1 MHPHTR
7 GTASDRLLITVRVDN
22 DLARLAFEASVRSL
36 DKQERLLDELRA
48 RTGLLL
54 AASSLAISF
63 VGRPVFQEAD
73 TLVLVL
79 GLLAFAISIAASV
92 YVLLPKPAKFVFSLE
107 GSAVFEQLY
116 EFRDDMS
123 EVYRRLTYDL
133 DRFWEEN
140 DDVMTQLFRW
150 FQVAAVALA
159 AEIML
164 LLASLSG
171 TLF

>member
-1 MHPHTR
+1 
-7 GTASDRLLITVRVDN
+7 
-22 DLARLAFEASVRSL
+22 
-36 DKQERLLDELRA
+36 
-48 RTGLLL
+48 
-54 AASSLAISF
+54 
-63 VGRPVFQEAD
+63 VGRPVFQESD

-79 GLLAFAISIAASV
+79 GLVAFAISIAASV

-116 EFRDDMS
+116 EFREDMS

-140 DDVMTQLFRW
+140 DDVMTRLFRW

>member
-1 MHPHTR
+1 M
-7 GTASDRLLITVRVDN
+7 LITARVDSS
-22 DLARLAFEASVRSL
+22 LAHLSFEASLRSL

-73 TLVLVL
+73 TVVLVL
-79 GLLAFAISIAASV
+79 GLLAFTISIAASV
-92 YVLLPKPAKFVFSLE
+92 YVLVPKPAKFVFSLE
-107 GSAVFEQLY
+107 GSAVYEQLY
-116 EFRDDMS
+116 EFQDDLD
-123 EVYRRLTYDL
+123 EVYRRLAYDL

-140 DDVMTQLFRW
+140 DDVMTRLFRV
-150 FQVAAVALA
+150 FQIAAVALA
-159 AEIML
+159 VEIIL
-164 LLASLSG
+164 LLSSLSG

>member
-1 MHPHTR
+1 
-7 GTASDRLLITVRVDN
+7 VDN

>member
-1 MHPHTR
+1 V
-7 GTASDRLLITVRVDN
+7 LITAGVEGT
-22 DLARLAFEASVRSL
+22 LAQLAFEASLRSL

-54 AASSLAISF
+54 AASSLAVSF

-73 TLVLVL
+73 TVVVVL
-79 GLLAFAISIAASV
+79 GLVAFAISIAASV
-92 YVLLPKPAKFVFSLE
+92 YVLVPKPARFVFSLE
-107 GSAVFEQLY
+107 GSAVYEQLF
-116 EFRDDMS
+116 EFQDDMD

-140 DDVMTQLFRW
+140 DDVMIRLLRGFEL
-150 FQVAAVALA
+150 AAVALA
-159 AEIML
+159 AEIIIL
-164 LLASLSG
+164 LGSLSG

>member
-1 MHPHTR
+1 M
-7 GTASDRLLITVRVDN
+7 DN
-22 DLARLAFEASVRSL
+22 DLARLAFEASLRSL

-79 GLLAFAISIAASV
+79 GLVAFAISIAASV
-92 YVLLPKPAKFVFSLE
+92 YVLVPKPAKFVFSLE

-123 EVYRRLTYDL
+123 EIYRRLTYDL

-140 DDVMTQLFRW
+140 DDVMTRLFRW

>member
-1 MHPHTR
+1 M
-7 GTASDRLLITVRVDN
+7 DN
-22 DLARLAFEASVRSL
+22 GLARLAFEASLRSL

-92 YVLLPKPAKFVFSLE
+92 YVLVPKPAKFVFSLE

>member
-1 MHPHTR
+1 M
-7 GTASDRLLITVRVDN
+7 DN
-22 DLARLAFEASVRSL
+22 GLARLAYEESVRSL

-79 GLLAFAISIAASV
+79 GLLAFAISMAASV

-116 EFRDDMS
+116 EFRDEMP

-140 DDVMTQLFRW
+140 DDVLARLFRW
-150 FQVAAVALA
+150 FQIAAAALA
-159 AEIML
+159 AEIIL
-164 LLASLSG
+164 LLTSLSG

>member
-1 MHPHTR
+1 MAT
-7 GTASDRLLITVRVDN
+7 SDPALITARVDAT
-22 DLARLAFEASVRSL
+22 LAQLSFEASLRSL

-63 VGRPVFQEAD
+63 VGRPVFQDAD
-73 TLVLVL
+73 TVVLVL
-79 GLLAFAISIAASV
+79 GLVAFAVSIAASV
-92 YVLLPKPAKFVFSLE
+92 YVLVPKPAKFVFSLE
-107 GSAVFEQLY
+107 GSAVYEQLY
-116 EFRDDMS
+116 EFQDDLD

-140 DDVMTQLFRW
+140 DDVMARMLRW
-150 FQVAAVALA
+150 FQVAAAALA
-159 AEIML
+159 VEIIL
-164 LLASLSG
+164 LLTSLSG

>member
-1 MHPHTR
+1 M
-7 GTASDRLLITVRVDN
+7 LITAGVDN
-22 DLARLAFEASVRSL
+22 SLAQLSFEASLRSL

-79 GLLAFAISIAASV
+79 ALIAFGISIAASL

-107 GSAVFEQLY
+107 GSAVYEQLY
-116 EFRDDMS
+116 EFEDDMS

-140 DDVMTQLFRW
+140 DDVMTRLLRW

-159 AEIML
+159 AEIMI

>member
-1 MHPHTR
+1 M
-7 GTASDRLLITVRVDN
+7 LITVRMD
-22 DLARLAFEASVRSL
+22 DGLARLAFEASVRSL

-116 EFRDDMS
+116 EFRDEMP

-140 DDVMTQLFRW
+140 DDVMTRLFRW
-150 FQVAAVALA
+150 FQVAAAALA
-159 AEIML
+159 AEIIL
-164 LLASLSG
+164 LLTSLSG

>member
-1 MHPHTR
+1 M
-7 GTASDRLLITVRVDN
+7 DN
-22 DLARLAFEASVRSL
+22 ELARLAFEASVRSL

-73 TLVLVL
+73 TIVLVL
-79 GLLAFAISIAASV
+79 GLVAFAISIAASV
-92 YVLLPKPAKFVFSLE
+92 YVLVPKPAKFVFSLE

-116 EFRDDMS
+116 EFREDMS

-140 DDVMTQLFRW
+140 DDVMTRLFRW

-164 LLASLSG
+164 LLVSLSG

>member
-1 MHPHTR
+1 M
-7 GTASDRLLITVRVDN
+7 LITAGVEGT
-22 DLARLAFEASVRSL
+22 LAQLAFEASLRSL

-54 AASSLAISF
+54 AASSLAVSF

-73 TLVLVL
+73 TVVVVL
-79 GLLAFAISIAASV
+79 GLVAFAISIAASV
-92 YVLLPKPAKFVFSLE
+92 YVLVPKPARFVFSLE
-107 GSAVFEQLY
+107 GSAVYEQLF
-116 EFRDDMS
+116 EFQDDMD

-140 DDVMTQLFRW
+140 DDVMTRLFRV
-150 FQVAAVALA
+150 FQIAAVALA

-164 LLASLSG
+164 LLSSLSG

>member
-1 MHPHTR
+1 M
-7 GTASDRLLITVRVDN
+7 LITARVGSS
-22 DLARLAFEASVRSL
+22 LAQLSFEASLRSL

-73 TLVLVL
+73 TVVLVL

-92 YVLLPKPAKFVFSLE
+92 YVLVPKPAKFVFSLE
-107 GSAVFEQLY
+107 GSAVYEQLF
-116 EFRDDMS
+116 EFEDDLD

-140 DDVMTQLFRW
+140 DDVMARLLRW
-150 FQVAAVALA
+150 FQVAAAALA
-159 AEIML
+159 AEIIL
-164 LLASLSG
+164 LLLSLSG

>member
-1 MHPHTR
+1 
-7 GTASDRLLITVRVDN
+7 
-22 DLARLAFEASVRSL
+22 VRSL

>member
-1 MHPHTR
+1 M
-7 GTASDRLLITVRVDN
+7 DN
-22 DLARLAFEASVRSL
+22 ELARLSFEASLRSL

-63 VGRPVFQEAD
+63 VGRPVFQESD
-73 TLVLVL
+73 TPVLVL
-79 GLLAFAISIAASV
+79 GLMAFAISIAASV

-116 EFRDDMS
+116 EFREDMS

-140 DDVMTQLFRW
+140 DDVMTRLFRW